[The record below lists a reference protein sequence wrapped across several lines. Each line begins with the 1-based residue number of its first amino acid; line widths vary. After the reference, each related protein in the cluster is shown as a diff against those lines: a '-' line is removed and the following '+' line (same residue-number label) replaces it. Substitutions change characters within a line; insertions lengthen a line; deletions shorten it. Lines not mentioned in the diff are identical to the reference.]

1 VGHRSS
7 LFWDAALA
15 SRIEAAETEL
25 IVAASRA
32 AQARSGTARFV
43 LPIGGGAAT
52 FAGSDSPFTEVVG
65 LGFGGSPAGAE
76 HAAFD
81 AVERPTP
88 CTGRPCRSS
97 SLILRPRD
105 RYHPE

>member
-7 LFWDAALA
+7 LFCDAALA

-25 IVAASRA
+25 IVAATRA
-32 AQARSGTARFV
+32 AQARSGTAGFV

-52 FAGSDSPFTEVVG
+52 FEGSDSPFTKVVG
-65 LGFGGSPAGAE
+65 LGFGGVPD

-81 AVERPTP
+81 AVETPTP
-88 CTGRPCRSS
+88 CTASP
-97 SLILRPRD
+97 
-105 RYHPE
+105 